1 MRVQRGIANTRKKRW
16 KMTIIKIVLCLTWV
30 LTMIN
35 TIRICKIETIIA
47 IAIKL
52 AKEEKEKEKR
62 E

>member
-1 MRVQRGIANTRKKRW
+1 M
-16 KMTIIKIVLCLTWV
+16 MIIKIVLCSTWV

-47 IAIKL
+47 TAIKL
-52 AKEEKEKEKR
+52 AKENIEKEER

>member
-1 MRVQRGIANTRKKRW
+1 M
-16 KMTIIKIVLCLTWV
+16 IIKIVLCSTWV

-35 TIRICKIETIIA
+35 TIRIGKLEIKTDAIITV
-47 IAIKL
+47 IKL

>member
-1 MRVQRGIANTRKKRW
+1 M
-16 KMTIIKIVLCLTWV
+16 MMIIKIVLCLTWV

-47 IAIKL
+47 TAIKL
-52 AKEEKEKEKR
+52 AKENIEKEKR

>member
-1 MRVQRGIANTRKKRW
+1 
-16 KMTIIKIVLCLTWV
+16 MTIIKIVLCLTWV